1 MKIKIIR
8 VILIALLLCTFGI
21 IFGFSSQNSTKSSGI
36 SRKITIK
43 ITSNIKSIQEKNETE
58 KAQILHNVEHIIRK
72 IAHFSIYTVV
82 GLLLMLLCKT
92 YNIKEFDRIAIC
104 LIIGIIYATSDE
116 IHQVFV
122 PGRGPM
128 FTDVLIDSMG
138 VTVGMLIGKVSA
150 KIYEKYVKNTR

>member
-1 MKIKIIR
+1 
-8 VILIALLLCTFGI
+8 
-21 IFGFSSQNSTKSSGI
+21 
-36 SRKITIK
+36 
-43 ITSNIKSIQEKNETE
+43 
-58 KAQILHNVEHIIRK
+58 
-72 IAHFSIYTVV
+72 
-82 GLLLMLLCKT
+82 MLLCKT

-116 IHQVFV
+116 IHQAFV